1 MRFPLALLMTAALA
15 PAVAVAQSPQTAP
28 QVAVSFGP
36 AVQARTGDLGRSELD
51 QIGDVLAHDV
61 RAAAERSGAPISR
74 IDLVIQDIQPN
85 LPTSAQLG
93 RSAGLSPRSYSL
105 GGAAVTGTMTV
116 GGEAR
121 PIRFRYFQ
129 SDPAN
134 AVNFDMWG
142 DASQAFDMLS
152 AQIAHGQAPY
162 DDKPWPP
169 PHKVQ
174 NLTGTRIPG

>member
-1 MRFPLALLMTAALA
+1 MRFPLALLMTAALV
-15 PAVAVAQSPQTAP
+15 PAVAAAQSPQ
-28 QVAVSFGP
+28 VAVRLGP
-36 AVQARTGDLGRSELD
+36 AVQARTGDLGRSDLD
-51 QIGDVLAHDV
+51 QISDVLAHDV
-61 RAAAERSGAPISR
+61 RTAAERSGAPISR

-85 LPTSAQLG
+85 LPTSTQLG
-93 RSAGLSPRSYSL
+93 HSVGLSPRSYSL

-129 SDPAN
+129 NDPHN

-169 PHKVQ
+169 PHKTQ
-174 NLTGTRIPG
+174 TLTGTRIPG

>member
-1 MRFPLALLMTAALA
+1 MRFPLALILTAALV
-15 PAVAVAQSPQTAP
+15 PAAAAAQTSQTP
-28 QVAVSFGP
+28 QVAVSLGA
-36 AVQARTGDLGRSELD
+36 AVQARAGDLGRSDLD
-51 QIGDVLAHDV
+51 QISGVLAHDV
-61 RAAAERSGAPISR
+61 RTAAERSGVAISR

-85 LPTSAQLG
+85 LPTSTQLG
-93 RSAGLSPRSYSL
+93 HSVGLSPRSYSL

-129 SDPAN
+129 NDPHN

-169 PHKVQ
+169 PHKAEA
-174 NLTGTRIPG
+174 LTGTRIPG